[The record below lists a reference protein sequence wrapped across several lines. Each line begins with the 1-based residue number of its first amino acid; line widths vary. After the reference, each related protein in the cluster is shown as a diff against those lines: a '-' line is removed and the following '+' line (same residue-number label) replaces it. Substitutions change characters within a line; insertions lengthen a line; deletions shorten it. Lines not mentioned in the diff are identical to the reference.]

1 MNKFVKWLMQ
11 TSLWTWALKAINNL
25 EYRISGGTPSF
36 AMSDYHKIV
45 DMLSLQGSGPYIY
58 TFATADQSSPIS
70 TAIRKLTGGDF
81 NHAGFIFT
89 DVDGLP
95 YAFHVT
101 TKGLVIEDLLEVL
114 RDTDYICI
122 NKLELTDENYK
133 KAIQRRE
140 HLRSLRNSIKYDYS
154 ITLNDTGDKFYC
166 SEASFFI
173 LDGLYYDVDLKPEI
187 IYGRKVFSPYKVT
200 KLGKVIYN
208 NHPNFTGESK

>member
-1 MNKFVKWLMQ
+1 MR
-11 TSLWTWALKAINNL
+11 TRLWTWALKSINEL

-36 AMSDYHKIV
+36 VMSDYHKIL
-45 DMLSLQGSGPYIY
+45 DRLLGQDNGHYIY

-81 NHAGFIFT
+81 NHAGFIFI
-89 DVDGLP
+89 DFDGLP

-101 TKGLVIEDLLEVL
+101 TKGLVIQDLLEVL

-122 NKLELTDENYK
+122 NKLELTAENYK
-133 KAIQRRE
+133 KAIQRRY
-140 HLRSLRNSIKYDYS
+140 HLKGIRKSIKYDYS
-154 ITLNDTGDKFYC
+154 ITMDHTGDKFYC

-173 LDGLYYDVDLKPEI
+173 LDGLYDDVDLKPEI

-208 NHPNFTGESK
+208 NHPNYKGESE